1 MDWWRGDPPAPGA
14 QSVDLIS
21 LWRVR
26 QVLQPQAPLPS
37 WSLVGD
43 EPCCSAQPELLIG
56 FQPFVTIFFEPTS
69 LLLVAYLEDML
80 RLVYPK
86 VGTTVST

>member
-1 MDWWRGDPPAPGA
+1 MRSLRLGLGQREGPGARDWWRGDPPAPGA

-37 WSLVGD
+37 REGGSGG
-43 EPCCSAQPELLIG
+43 PPK
-56 FQPFVTIFFEPTS
+56 
-69 LLLVAYLEDML
+69 L
-80 RLVYPK
+80 RERREEYVDDTK
-86 VGTTVST
+86 EK